1 MCYNAYEEKRN
12 LIMKRFFRLFLATL
26 SIAACLFSL
35 AGCSQG
41 ATTSLDGAYFLS
53 NSANVGI
60 ISNVNEVNTYDV
72 TFTPSKANESQIIIS
87 LVGKEGFNT
96 YVTTLTNTE
105 YEGTACYL
113 LETTLKTNISYTL
126 GGEDLG
132 TFEDYSV
139 SKVYFLSVSDKL
151 KPLYSETTAS
161 AHSPVRN
168 NDGKYEV
175 SELKYSYSTVYGDS
189 EAVVDFKPEK
199 GEFGIKEG
207 KRTYEK
213 YNKSTYYFDNATM
226 LFIPRAISLTDS
238 SSLSFSAIDALSG
251 VNRSM
256 TMTSDSSKPS
266 ENVIYSE
273 TSEESGV
280 INATYYVNAY
290 KNFRDEETGNQ
301 VIPCKV
307 VNFAVSG
314 TFSGSNIKCWYADT
328 ALLKAGARL
337 IKMETSAPYGLGTF
351 TYVIKNTV
359 VAY

>member
-1 MCYNAYEEKRN
+1 
-12 LIMKRFFRLFLATL
+12 MKKFFKLFLTIL

-41 ATTSLDGAYFLS
+41 ATTTLDGAYFLS

-60 ISNVNEVNTYDV
+60 IANVNEVNTYDV
-72 TFTPSKANESQIIIS
+72 TFTPSSANVSQLTIS
-87 LVGKEGFNT
+87 LVDKEGFNT
-96 YVTTLTNTE
+96 YVTTLKNAE
-105 YEGTACYL
+105 YDGTACYL
-113 LETTLKTNISYTL
+113 LETTLKTNIAYTL

-132 TFEDYSV
+132 TFEDYSI
-139 SKVYFLSVSDKL
+139 SKVYFLSVSNKL
-151 KPLYSETTAS
+151 KPLYSETSAS

-168 NDGKYEV
+168 SDGKYEV

-199 GEFGIKEG
+199 GDFGIKEG

-226 LFIPRAISLTDS
+226 LFMPRAIALSES

-256 TMTSDSSKPS
+256 TMTAYSTKPK
-266 ENVIYSE
+266 EDIIYSQ
-273 TSEESGV
+273 TSEESG
-280 INATYYVNAY
+280 IIDGTYYVNGY
-290 KNFRDEETGNQ
+290 KDFRDETGRQ
-301 VIPCKV
+301 VISCNV

-314 TFSGSNIKCWYADT
+314 TFSGSSIKCWYADSSIQN
-328 ALLKAGARL
+328 ANARL
-337 IKMETSAPYGLGTF
+337 IKMETSAPYSLGTF
-351 TYVIKNTV
+351 TYVIKDTKV
-359 VAY
+359 SY